1 MRAAVVAAP
10 GKARLKQVPAPVPGP
25 GQILL
30 RVEGCGVCGSNLP
43 VWTGNAAAYP
53 LRPGAP
59 GHEAWGRIEVVGEGV
74 TGVTVGERVAA
85 LTFNSFA
92 EYDIASAD
100 AVVPLPEELE
110 GTPVPAEALACAV
123 NVFRRSDVLPG
134 SSVGIVG
141 IGFLGALLTQLA
153 AAAGARVIAFS
164 RRDSARKVA
173 LAAGAGE
180 ALPLDTHGR
189 DETCDVVI
197 EAAGV
202 QETLDLASRLTRT
215 RGRLVVA
222 GFHQDGPRQVD
233 MGLWNWRGLDVV
245 NAHERDPAVYVD
257 GMREAIRAVADGR
270 MTPDPLYTHTF
281 PLERLADAFEAARAR
296 EDGFMKAL
304 VLV

>member
-153 AAAGARVIAFS
+153 AAAGARVIAF
-164 RRDSARKVA
+164 
-173 LAAGAGE
+173 
-180 ALPLDTHGR
+180 
-189 DETCDVVI
+189 
-197 EAAGV
+197 

-270 MTPDPLYTHTF
+270 LTPDPLYTHTF

-296 EDGFMKAL
+296 EDGFMKGL